1 MLFSMVA
8 VAPGLT
14 YDIATGFS
22 GTGLPVL
29 INYHPGWLSEAWLSS
44 ERTRHSQGLQRVA
57 LEPLGEH
64 V

>member
-1 MLFSMVA
+1 MLLSMVA

-14 YDIATGFS
+14 CDIVTGFS

-29 INYHPGWLSEAWLSS
+29 INCHPGWLSEAWLGT
-44 ERTRHSQGLQRVA
+44 EMTRHSQGMQGVA
-57 LEPLGEH
+57 LDPFGEH